1 MCDRPAIPAD
11 HFVAPFPN
19 EQAARAANGGAL
31 PPDLSLIVQA
41 REGGADY
48 IHAFLIGFEDPPED
62 AQLMPGMNWNR
73 YFPGHPVGMP
83 NILSDGG
90 VEFADGPERSEARRG
105 GTEGG
110 STEKTWCGPN
120 HEKKKQLTKK

>member
-73 YFPGHPVGMP
+73 YFPGHQVGMP
-83 NILSDGG
+83 NILSAGG
-90 VEFADGPERSEARRG
+90 VEFADG
-105 GTEGG
+105 TEPTDRK
-110 STEKTWCGPN
+110 STRLNSSHTGADSMPP
-120 HEKKKQLTKK
+120 L